1 LCYNCYFLT
10 IGDIFTGKQI
20 EGLEDHKPV
29 NKGQVDWEV
38 DDYTTQR
45 LAELGL
51 EASAPKDD
59 GSEFIS
65 RI

>member
-1 LCYNCYFLT
+1 MSLFNHFLT

-29 NKGQVDWEV
+29 SKGQVDWEV